1 MNKFL
6 EQARTRAKQI
16 LDGFTPGQK
25 AVTGVAV
32 LVVIVG
38 GYLFTSWAATPS
50 YAPLF
55 TGLAAEDAAKVTEA
69 LDTRGT
75 PHKLAN
81 GGTTIMVPAN
91 DVYESRI
98 ALSAE
103 GLPGSGTVGWGIL
116 DDQGITAS
124 EFRQR
129 VDFQRALEGEL
140 VKTITSIN
148 GVEGADVHLVIPK
161 EDLFTEDQ
169 QKSTA
174 SVLLRLKSG
183 KTMSSGQVQS
193 VVHLV
198 ASSVEGLDPRD
209 VAVSDS
215 DGNQLSAPGDDG
227 ADIAAGDFRAE
238 QTARYERATER
249 KVQEQLAR
257 LVGVNGVDV
266 KVNAELNFNDERT
279 VTEEFEGNDAPVV
292 QERTNT
298 EQFEGNSPVVGGPL
312 GEAEAPID
320 TDAETQNYTKEQRD
334 LMRAV
339 NKTTRETQTKPGGV
353 LRQTVS
359 VLVNQGAT
367 TAPLATIEQ
376 AVAAA
381 AGINQARGDEVSVAL
396 AAFDTTEQERADQA
410 RADAA
415 AAARREDLLDGLK
428 TAATLLVVGLV
439 LLLGYRR
446 LRRPLAVEEAIPL
459 EQLALEAG
467 DGGLLELDEE
477 DIVELE
483 PARQRDLVTYEGE
496 DEASTVLVT
505 RRHRRELDRL
515 PGIEERLAEN
525 ADIADLIDRQPE
537 DVAQLLRGWLA
548 ERR

>member
-1 MNKFL
+1 MNNLL
-6 EQARTRAKQI
+6 EQVRTRGKQI

-25 AVTGVAV
+25 AVTGIAL

-38 GYLFTSWAATPS
+38 GYLFTSWAAKPS

-55 TGLAAEDAAKVTEA
+55 TGLAAEDAAEVTDA
-69 LDTRGT
+69 LATRGT

-91 DVYESRI
+91 DVYETRI
-98 ALSAE
+98 ALSAD
-103 GLPGSGTVGWGIL
+103 GLPGGSTVGWGIL

-140 VKTITSIN
+140 VKTITSMD
-148 GVEGADVHLVIPK
+148 GVKGADVHLVIPE

-169 QKSTA
+169 ERSTA
-174 SVLLRLKSG
+174 SVLLRLKNG
-183 KTMSSGQVQS
+183 TTMSAGRVQS

-198 ASSVEGLDPRD
+198 ASSVEGLDPGD
-209 VAVSDS
+209 VAITDS
-215 DGNQLSAPGDDG
+215 EGNQLSAPGEDG
-227 ADIAAGDFRAE
+227 ADIAAGDFRAQ
-238 QTARYERATER
+238 QTASYERETER

-257 LVGVNGVDV
+257 LVGTNGVDV
-266 KVNAELNFNDERT
+266 KVKAELNFNDERV
-279 VTEEFEGNDAPVV
+279 VTEQFDGEDAPVV

-298 EQFEGNSPVVGGPL
+298 EEFEGNSPGLGGAL
-312 GEAEAPID
+312 GDAEAPIE

-334 LMRAV
+334 LTRAV
-339 NKTTRETQTKPGGV
+339 DKTTTETETRPGGV
-353 LRQTVS
+353 LRQSVS
-359 VLVNQGAT
+359 VLVDQGAT
-367 TAPLATIEQ
+367 NAPLATIEQ

-381 AGINQARGDEVSVAL
+381 AGVDEGRGDTVSVAL
-396 AAFDTTEQERADQA
+396 AAFDTTALEREEQA
-410 RADAA
+410 REDAA
-415 AAARREDLLDGLK
+415 ADARREDLLDGLK
-428 TAATLLVVGLV
+428 TIATLLVVGLV

-459 EQLALEAG
+459 EQLALVSG
-467 DGGLLELDEE
+467 DGELLELDEE

-483 PARQRDLVTYEGE
+483 PARQRDLVTYEGD

-525 ADIADLIDRQPE
+525 ADIADLIDRQPD
-537 DVAQLLRGWLA
+537 DVAQLLRGWMA